1 MFSGTVPHRIVS
13 FVFYSTSSVSDIIH
27 LTKEVDSDAQSPE
40 ETLQPAVTKVFQ
52 ATGDPSAVDLVI
64 LT

>member
-1 MFSGTVPHRIVS
+1 MVQCLTELSLLCFIPQVLFLTDV
-13 FVFYSTSSVSDIIH
+13 IH